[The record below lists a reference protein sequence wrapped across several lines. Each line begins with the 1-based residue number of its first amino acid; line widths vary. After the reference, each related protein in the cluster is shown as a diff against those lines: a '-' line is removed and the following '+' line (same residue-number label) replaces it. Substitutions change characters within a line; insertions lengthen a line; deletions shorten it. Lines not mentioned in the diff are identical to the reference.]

1 MPSPFPTT
9 KKQKLNDG
17 QTSIQSF
24 YKNKELEKYIPTTSM
39 LKTQLKVLCLSQQ
52 EEVSEIP

>member
-24 YKNKELEKYIPTTSM
+24 YKNKELEKVIVM
-39 LKTQLKVLCLSQQ
+39 K
-52 EEVSEIP
+52 